1 MPISAPRAIS
11 YIRYIHFMWA
21 KEGSMRRSLQLIALA
36 GIGFLFASPLS
47 AQPLVP
53 GTGVRVTNVGD
64 DFEDEAWEYY
74 FNLPK
79 SSHEQDDHV
88 RTPGGRA
95 KNNSLFESAKRG
107 QPDIIRRVPTP
118 DDGLPGSTGCL
129 FLASRHT
136 GIPGRPS
143 GEMQQDDLIINVKQR
158 VGGYISVS
166 REPSCV
172 VRLYIPPFEKWE
184 NRTGTSFGLR
194 AEVVGSKGWARKTE
208 QYWPGFFI
216 WFRSETDRR
225 HNEDGAH
232 FVLRA
237 GPRGHD
243 FKGPEIQTT
252 GWWTLGMS
260 FTSDGKVH
268 YYASPGVDDL
278 TQEDYIASQYPYGF
292 RCQQFHTFFF
302 NVANRDDGRTWS
314 TGWVIDDPALYLV
327 RPPHRLTQKQTSR
340 R

>member
-1 MPISAPRAIS
+1 MRISL
-11 YIRYIHFMWA
+11 
-21 KEGSMRRSLQLIALA
+21 SLVALA
-36 GIGFLFASPLS
+36 TVVSLHTRPLA

-53 GTGVRVTNVGD
+53 GTGVKVTNVGD

-79 SSHEQDDHV
+79 SSHEQDDQV
-88 RTPGGRA
+88 RTPGGRS
-95 KNNSLFESAKRG
+95 KNGRWFESAKRG

-118 DDGLPGSTGCL
+118 DGGLPGSTGCL

-136 GIPGRPS
+136 GVPGRPS
-143 GEMQQDDLIINVKQR
+143 RQMQQDDLIVNVKQR

-172 VRLYIPPFEKWE
+172 VRVYLPPLEKWE

-194 AEVVGSKGWARKTE
+194 AEVMGSKGWSGKLE
-208 QYWPGFFI
+208 QYWPGFFL

-225 HNEDGAH
+225 HAADGAH
-232 FVLRA
+232 LVLRA
-237 GPRGHD
+237 GPSGQD
-243 FKGPEIQTT
+243 FKGPEITET

-260 FTSDGKVH
+260 FTADGRVH
-268 YYASPGVDDL
+268 YFASPGVDDL
-278 TQEDYIASQYPYGF
+278 TPADHIASQFPYGF

-302 NVANRDDGRTWS
+302 NVANQDDGRTWS
-314 TGWVIDDPALYLV
+314 TGWVIDDPELYLV
-327 RPPHRLTQKQTSR
+327 RPPHRVTRKQ
-340 R
+340 